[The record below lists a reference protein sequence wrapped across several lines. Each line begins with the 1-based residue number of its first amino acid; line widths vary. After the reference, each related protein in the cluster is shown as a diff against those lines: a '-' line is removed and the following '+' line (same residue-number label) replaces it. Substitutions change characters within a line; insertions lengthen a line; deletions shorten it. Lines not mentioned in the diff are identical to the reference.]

1 MVLIGVL
8 TMILAIAYSSLK
20 SSSLLKGPSIK
31 DRGETGSETISAL
44 RYSDSEGIWVNRM
57 AIIILLFAAALS
69 YNGLST
75 ECVGSGVG
83 IFSGLY
89 QVTTIS
95 QGMDLFIYLVA
106 ALVLF
111 MSEKLFSDNEDKRN
125 LRSLPEYSLIVL
137 FTVLG
142 MSSLI
147 SSSDLITMFLSIE
160 LQSFAVYILAT
171 IYRDSESATS
181 AGLKYF
187 LLGSLS
193 SALILLGSGLLYG
206 FTGLT
211 SFSGLY
217 MLCSTYLNTGLEGSA
232 HGLILP
238 TGGSI
243 FNIHTIEVGILLIGI
258 GLLFKVAA
266 APFHNWA
273 PDVYDGVPT
282 LVTGW
287 LATMPK
293 ISLLVFILEF
303 QGFTQLG
310 NWLSWTYLLLISSLL
325 SLIIGTVGGLS
336 QYRIKRLLTF
346 STISHV
352 GFLLLAL
359 AINTEESVESFLFYL
374 IQYTL
379 TNVNV
384 FFILIAFGY
393 LIHSRGTTPYS
404 PIQYINQLRGQLQ
417 ANPLLGLSFAICLF
431 SMAGI
436 PPLVGFFGKQMV
448 LYSAVHNGN
457 FFLAIVAILTSVISA
472 AYYLRVIKTI
482 HFDSL
487 TDENGQIIESDSKES
502 NLPES
507 SSLIIATLTL
517 FIIFF
522 ILNPT
527 PLLNSVHLLT
537 LSLFSY

>member
-75 ECVGSGVG
+75 ECVGSGVS

-111 MSEKLFSDNEDKRN
+111 MSEKLFSDNKDKRN

-238 TGGSI
+238 MGGSI

-384 FFILIAFGY
+384 FFILIGFGY